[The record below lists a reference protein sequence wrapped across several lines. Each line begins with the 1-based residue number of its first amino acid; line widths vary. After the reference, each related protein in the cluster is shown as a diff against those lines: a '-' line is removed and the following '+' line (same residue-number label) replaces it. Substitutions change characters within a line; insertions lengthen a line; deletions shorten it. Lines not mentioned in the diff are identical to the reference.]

1 MNFSMMFDKKGIS
14 YCLKNV
20 LTLLVLQILY
30 VDGNDKNKSLIYILL
45 ATGLNDP
52 YQEIPME
59 QRPFTDRKCVYQNCF
74 LSDTPYY
81 FEDVTDF
88 DVVVYSA
95 PSIRR
100 HMSNHREVNHPG
112 SRSLKQRYVLYSLE
126 ASGNYP
132 ITSEYDGFFNWTWTY
147 KFNSD
152 IIAPYIAVRTKGGEL
167 IGPRPEIQWKE
178 ARDMKP
184 TSTNI
189 IRKLQYKQIAAA
201 WFVSHCDAQS
211 MRLEYVKK
219 LNEYLAPFGHK
230 VDVYGSCGN
239 MSCPLDWIQECYAL
253 VESDYYFYL
262 SFENSFCVDYVT
274 EKLLHAVEH
283 FAVPVVF
290 GGADYDRYVSCS
302 SLQWQYDNDNL

>member
-1 MNFSMMFDKKGIS
+1 MFGKKGIS
-14 YCLKNV
+14 LKNV
-20 LTLLVLQILY
+20 MTLIVFEILY
-30 VDGNDKNKSLIYILL
+30 ANGNPKNRSLIYVLL

-59 QRPFTDRKCVYQNCF
+59 QRPFIDRKCGHQNCF

-81 FEDVTDF
+81 FEDVRDF

-100 HMSNHREVNHPG
+100 HMSNQREVNHPG
-112 SRSLKQRYVLYSLE
+112 SRSLKQKYILYSLE

-132 ITSEYDGFFNWTWTY
+132 ITAAYDGFFNWTWTY

-152 IIAPYIAVRTKGGEL
+152 IIAPYIAVRNKRGKL
-167 IGPRPEIQWKE
+167 IGPGPEIHWMK
-178 ARDMKP
+178 ATDMKP
-184 TSTNI
+184 TSIRI
-189 IRKLQYKQIAAA
+189 IRKLKYKQIAAA

-211 MRLEYVKK
+211 MRLEYANE
-219 LNEYLAPFGHK
+219 LNKYLGLYGQK
-230 VDVYGSCGN
+230 VDIFGSCGN
-239 MSCPLDWIQECYAL
+239 LSCPLGWIQECYAL

-283 FAVPVVF
+283 FAVPVVL
-290 GGADYDRYVSCS
+290 GGADYKRYV
-302 SLQWQYDNDNL
+302 YFF